1 MYGASYAPSEA
12 TQAAL
17 KLALEF
23 AFTFCPWQKNSPES
37 LNPTV
42 ALSIT
47 PSSPHS
53 LKSTS
58 NTTVAESCCVTSM
71 TSVASEPSIY
81 SVVPILA
88 ISRGS
93 TQTIGD
99 STGG

>member
-1 MYGASYAPSEA
+1 
-12 TQAAL
+12 
-17 KLALEF
+17 
-23 AFTFCPWQKNSPES
+23 
-37 LNPTV
+37 
-42 ALSIT
+42 
-47 PSSPHS
+47 
-53 LKSTS
+53 
-58 NTTVAESCCVTSM
+58 M